1 MKLIFFYTWSEKCI
15 IVTEDYGNREP
26 KFAITYT
33 KLYVPVVTLSAQDNE
48 KLLQQL
54 KRGFKRTINWN
65 KYKSEQTT

>member
-15 IVTEDYGNREP
+15 IVTEDYVNREP